1 MKLPRPSLSSIA
13 TVVASMAVFAAGGHF
28 VANAIIEGQQLQR
41 LNELTE
47 IALRRSEVAVD
58 FASASIAEIAK
69 SGHVGCDPSSLQ
81 VFRLHVYQLPTVKD
95 VRLARSDG
103 AVICSAYSETL
114 EFDKDWVRRPDMLP
128 SRDDKL
134 RLFRVEQF
142 GGAPSPCRTPASRNR
157 PSTRSSRHG

>member
-1 MKLPRPSLSSIA
+1 MQNWRMSLRSVAI
-13 TVVASMAVFAAGGHF
+13 VVASLSAFSVAGHLATTAV
-28 VANAIIEGQQLQR
+28 IEAQQGRQ

-47 IALRRSEVAVD
+47 VVLRRSEIAVD

-114 EFDKDWVRRPDMLP
+114 EFDRDWVSRPNML
-128 SRDDKL
+128 
-134 RLFRVEQF
+134 
-142 GGAPSPCRTPASRNR
+142 ASKAVLA
-157 PSTRSSRHG
+157 G